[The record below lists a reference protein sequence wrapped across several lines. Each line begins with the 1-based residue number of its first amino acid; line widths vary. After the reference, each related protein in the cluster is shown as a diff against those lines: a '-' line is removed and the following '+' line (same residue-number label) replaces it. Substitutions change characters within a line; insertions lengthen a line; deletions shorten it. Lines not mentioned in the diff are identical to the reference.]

1 MHLSNNIK
9 TLRKRK
15 GLTQE
20 DLSKVLDKTKATI
33 SDYEKGKSTPP
44 LEVALQLCDIFN
56 VDLNSLVNRDLEK
69 EAPTGSKAPSSPPI
83 DYRAQYE
90 VLKKQV
96 RTLERVNHLQEQRL
110 ADLERMIRKHAP
122 GLAREIGLEK

>member
-9 TLRKRK
+9 TLRKRR

-20 DLSKVLDKTKATI
+20 DLSKVLDKTKATV

-56 VDLNSLVNRDLEK
+56 VDLNSLVTRDLQK
-69 EAPTGSKAPSSPPI
+69 EGPAELKAPSSLPT

-90 VLKKQV
+90 VLKKQL
-96 RTLERVNHLQEQRL
+96 RSLERVNQLQEQRIM
-110 ADLERMIRKHAP
+110 DLERMIRKYAP
-122 GLAREIGLEK
+122 ELAKEIGLE

>member
-69 EAPTGSKAPSSPPI
+69 EAPAGSKAPSSPPI

-90 VLKKQV
+90 ALKKQV